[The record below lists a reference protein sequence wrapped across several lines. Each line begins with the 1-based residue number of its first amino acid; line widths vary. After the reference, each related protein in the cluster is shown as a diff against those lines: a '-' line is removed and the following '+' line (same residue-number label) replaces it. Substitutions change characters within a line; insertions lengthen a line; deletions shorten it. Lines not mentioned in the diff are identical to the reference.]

1 VNGERA
7 AKHRRTG
14 GQQTAA
20 VKLEQLRWRPHRGD
34 RAFLVKLPPALGA
47 DIGAQDELIPMH
59 SHILEPQN
67 LAAHRLGAHPLG
79 QRNADGLRLAVGMV
93 RADTDKEALFKAIDH
108 ALDLAARLIA
118 QRLDGVVV
126 CEQ

>member
-1 VNGERA
+1 
-7 AKHRRTG
+7 
-14 GQQTAA
+14 
-20 VKLEQLRWRPHRGD
+20 
-34 RAFLVKLPPALGA
+34 
-47 DIGAQDELIPMH
+47 MH
-59 SHILEPQN
+59 GHILELPDV
-67 LAAHRLGAHPLG
+67 AAHRLGAHLLG

-118 QRLDGVVV
+118 QRLVGVVG